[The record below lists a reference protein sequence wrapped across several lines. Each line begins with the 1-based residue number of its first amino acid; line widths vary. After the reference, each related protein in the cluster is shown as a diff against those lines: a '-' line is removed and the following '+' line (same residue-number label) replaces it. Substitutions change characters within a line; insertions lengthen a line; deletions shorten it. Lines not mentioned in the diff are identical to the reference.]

1 MAHDLVARSTKQL
14 TEYNSLHPN
23 VSADGK
29 RVVVVGPNLTGLG
42 GNNLCTM
49 NIDGTKRDTGQCYQP
64 AWSPD
69 GSKIAFWTSDLRVM
83 VYDIAGTMS
92 TTIAT
97 NAATPSWSPDGT
109 RLAYARREPLEA
121 P

>member
-1 MAHDLVARSTKQL
+1 M
-14 TEYNSLHPN
+14 N
-23 VSADGK
+23 ADGTNPHPM
-29 RVVVVGPNLTGLG
+29 PNLCPAGA
-42 GNNLCTM
+42 
-49 NIDGTKRDTGQCYQP
+49 QCHEP

-83 VYDIAGTMS
+83 VYDIAGKMS

-109 RLAYARREPLEA
+109 RLAYARRELLETPYQSSGIFMAGVTVALPETPLVLHTGLVHGLKWTK
-121 P
+121 